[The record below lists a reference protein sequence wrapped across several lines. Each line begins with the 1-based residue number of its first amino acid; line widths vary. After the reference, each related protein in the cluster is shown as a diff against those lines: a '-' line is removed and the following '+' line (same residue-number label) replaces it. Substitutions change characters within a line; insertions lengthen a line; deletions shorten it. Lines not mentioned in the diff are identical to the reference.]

1 MIVAFILGLLT
12 SMFQWVVNLVLHWL
26 GVILPFVVII
36 ILVVVVINRLTR
48 PPPVEHLIDYNNVS
62 LPTGDGDYSRVSAF
76 CKDGKLV
83 GIPAFGTCYNLH
95 HCLQRG
101 FHSSNNGPCLGYRP
115 TPKAPYVWISYGK
128 VIERAANFGAGLSNL
143 GVETND
149 EVRVGINSANRVEWI
164 IAEHGAWGYSRA
176 VVPLYDTLGPNAC
189 SYIIDHANIQTVVC
203 DKVAKGLDIIKGI
216 ADNGIKGFKLL
227 VVMDGPVT
235 EELESA
241 AAAVGGKVVLF
252 ADVEQLGVENPKP
265 AVDPPSDALAFVM
278 YTSGT
283 TGNPKGAMITHG
295 QFLCMINSVCKMIV
309 DVIRPS
315 SDDSIISYLPLAH
328 GYEQGVSNALLAI
341 GLKVGFFS
349 GDIRNLTDDIMALQ
363 PTLFPAVPRVLNRIY
378 DSVMKKASTGNPLMK
393 IILDWAIK
401 RKYREV
407 RKGIARSTSF
417 WDYVAFRPI
426 QKGLGGKVRAIIT
439 GSAPL
444 DSKVMQFMRCATGA
458 YVLEGY
464 GQTESS
470 AVLSLQLPGEFEPG
484 QVGGPLSCCK
494 VKLVD
499 VPEMDYYA
507 KDGFGEICCKGGN
520 VFKGYLN
527 DPEKTAE
534 AIDPDGWLHTGDI
547 GTWAP
552 NGSLKIID
560 RKKNIFKLAQ
570 GEYIAPE
577 KIEAIYGRCP
587 YINQIMVHGES
598 LKSCLVSLIV
608 PDERNLMKWALKQGL
623 ISEDGAGNKSATFE
637 EVVAM
642 ERANKMI
649 LDDCVNLGKKAG
661 LKSFEQHKDVCLL
674 SDMWTMENN
683 LLTPTQ
689 KVKRPALVKVFATEI
704 AEMYKGLF

>member
-1 MIVAFILGLLT
+1 MISILMSPFNWLL
-12 SMFQWVVNLVLHWL
+12 NLVLHWL
-26 GVILPFVVII
+26 GVILPFVFLI
-36 ILVVVVINRLTR
+36 ILVVFVINRLTR
-48 PPPVEHLIDYNNVS
+48 PPPIEHLIDFNNVS
-62 LPTGDGDYSRVSAF
+62 VPTGDGDYSRISAF
-76 CKDGKLV
+76 CKDGKLD
-83 GIPAFGTCYNLH
+83 GIPAFGTCHNLH

-115 TPKAPYVWISYGK
+115 TPKSPYVWISYGK
-128 VIERAANFGAGLSNL
+128 VLERATNFGAGLSAL
-143 GVETND
+143 GYGTND
-149 EVRVGINSANRVEWI
+149 DVRVGINSANRVEWI
-164 IAEHGAWGYSRA
+164 LAEHGCWGYSRT

-189 SYIIDHANIQTVVC
+189 SYIMDHANIEAVVC
-203 DKVAKGLDIIKGI
+203 DKVAKGLEIIKGVQ
-216 ADNGIKGFKLL
+216 DNDVKCFKLL
-227 VVMDGPVT
+227 IVMDGPLT
-235 EELESA
+235 SEIRTA
-241 AAAVGGKVVLF
+241 AAAINVGVTLF
-252 ADVEQLGVENPKP
+252 ADVEQLGLENPTP
-265 AVDPPSDALAFVM
+265 PVDPSSDSLAFVM

-295 QFLCMINSVCKMIV
+295 QFLSMINSVCKMIV
-309 DVIRPS
+309 DVIKPGP
-315 SDDSIISYLPLAH
+315 DDSIISYLPLAH

-349 GDIRNLTDDIMALQ
+349 GDIRNLTDDIMTLR

-393 IILDWAIK
+393 MILDWAIR

-426 QKGLGGKVRAIIT
+426 QRGLGGRVRAIIT

-444 DSKVMQFMRCATGA
+444 DAKVMQFMRCATGA
-458 YVLEGY
+458 YVMEGY

-470 AVLSLQLPGEFEPG
+470 AVLSLQFPGEYEPN
-484 QVGGPLSCCK
+484 QVGGPLTCCK

-520 VFKGYLN
+520 VFRGYLN

-534 AIDPDGWLHTGDI
+534 AIDADGWLHTGDI
-547 GTWAP
+547 GTWAK

-577 KIEAIYGRCP
+577 KIEAIYGRSP

-598 LKSCLVSLIV
+598 LMSCLISLIV
-608 PDERNLMKWALKQGL
+608 PDERNIMKWAVKQGL
-623 ISEDGAGNKSATFE
+623 ISENSEGERSATFE
-637 EVVAM
+637 EVVAL
-642 ERANKMI
+642 EEAKKMI
-649 LDDCVNLGKKAG
+649 LEDCVKLGKKAG
-661 LKSFEQHKDVCLL
+661 LKSFEQHKDVLLL

-689 KVKRPALVKVFATEI
+689 KVKRPALVKKFKQEI
-704 AEMYKGLF
+704 ADMYKNLF